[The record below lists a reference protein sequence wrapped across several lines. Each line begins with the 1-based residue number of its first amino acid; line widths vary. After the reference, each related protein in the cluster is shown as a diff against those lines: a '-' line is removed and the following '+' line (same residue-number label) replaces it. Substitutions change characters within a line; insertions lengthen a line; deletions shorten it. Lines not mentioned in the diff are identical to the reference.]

1 MKQSY
6 KEIGKELVFVCK
18 GLGGVKVCKMGYG
31 CGLDREGEKLLV
43 IRVRSSQ
50 GWVQNVKHMIGKI
63 DFYYIEGLLL
73 KSAQQIKEFG
83 RNIRVLGEDAEVK

>member
-1 MKQSY
+1 MVWIEK
-6 KEIGKELVFVCK
+6 
-18 GLGGVKVCKMGYG
+18 
-31 CGLDREGEKLLV
+31 GEKLLV

>member
-31 CGLDREGEKLLV
+31 CGSFAVCDCDHG
-43 IRVRSSQ
+43 
-50 GWVQNVKHMIGKI
+50 GCCGATA
-63 DFYYIEGLLL
+63 D
-73 KSAQQIKEFG
+73 
-83 RNIRVLGEDAEVK
+83 EVSFFHLQLQF

>member
-1 MKQSY
+1 MVVVWIEK
-6 KEIGKELVFVCK
+6 
-18 GLGGVKVCKMGYG
+18 
-31 CGLDREGEKLLV
+31 GEKLLV